1 MAHGRS
7 IRIYLADGSASGIRH
22 AEVVNWT
29 GQAIVAPRTRVAEL
43 KDWEE
48 CQRPGVYF
56 LMGDD
61 PDGSRP
67 LVYVGEAE
75 NVFDRL
81 KQHVKDEKKDF
92 FDQVLLL
99 TSKDA
104 NLTKAHVKYLE
115 SRIVE
120 LVRVVDRVTLF
131 NANTP
136 PRPSLPRPD
145 MAAMEEFL
153 GPARLLMAAL
163 GFYALQPLSKASTK
177 DQAGETGTSDGPSG
191 PLSSTVLHLKIVKRG
206 VKATGLSTDEGFVV
220 EKDSIGCATLR
231 KTLSKGWVAY
241 RQELIEDGSVVVDGS
256 KIRFQR
262 DVLFRSSSAA
272 ASVVAGG
279 VWGGRTGW
287 KDASGTTLADLEA
300 GLLDNGEVAALE

>member
-29 GQAIVAPRTRVAEL
+29 GQAIVYPRTRVAEL

-48 CQRPGVYF
+48 SQRPGVYF

-61 PDGSRP
+61 PNGSRP

-75 NVFDRL
+75 NVYDRL
-81 KQHVKDEKKDF
+81 KQHAKDEKKDF
-92 FDQVLLL
+92 FDQVLLF

-120 LVRVVDRVTLF
+120 LVKTVDRVTLF
-131 NANTP
+131 NGNTP

-145 MAAMEEFL
+145 RAAMEEFL

-163 GFYALQPLSKASTK
+163 GFFALQALSTSVSPKASV
-177 DQAGETGTSDGPSG
+177 DAGATDGPSG
-191 PLSSTVLHLKIVKRG
+191 PLANTVLYLTIPGRG
-206 VKATGLSTDEGFVV
+206 VLATGLSTDEGFVLQ
-220 EKDSIGCATLR
+220 KGSIGTKTVR
-231 KTLSKGWVAY
+231 KTLSKGWLAF
-241 RQELIEDGSVVVDGS
+241 RNELVEDGSITIEGS
-256 KIRFQR
+256 SIRFER

-272 ASVVAGG
+272 ASVAAGG
-279 VWGGRTGW
+279 VWGGRAGW
-287 KDASGTTLADLEA
+287 KDQSGRTLADLEEA
-300 GLLDNGEVAALE
+300 LLGSTDDGA